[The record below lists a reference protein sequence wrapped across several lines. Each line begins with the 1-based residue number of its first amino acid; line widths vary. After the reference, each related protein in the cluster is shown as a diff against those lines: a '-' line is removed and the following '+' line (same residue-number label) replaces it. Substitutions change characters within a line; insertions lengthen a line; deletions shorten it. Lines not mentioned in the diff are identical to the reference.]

1 MLSLDEA
8 AEEEEE
14 EEEDDEEEEEEDDVP
29 ETVCGDK
36 IFDCLLISAVAKY
49 V

>member
-1 MLSLDEA
+1 MLSVDEA
-8 AEEEEE
+8 ADDEDD
-14 EEEDDEEEEEEDDVP
+14 DDEEEDEEDAGP